1 MIGQRWSY
9 EEERERTVKLNIN
22 PFDSSNPMSFKDA
35 AVVAA
40 VAALAVWILTFL
52 SEASLGEIRV
62 DPEAFIFDAVKTYLV
77 AWAGNFITLAGLSEL
92 VKRAEK
98 EGSERG

>member
-1 MIGQRWSY
+1 M
-9 EEERERTVKLNIN
+9 KLNIN
-22 PFDSSNPMSFKDA
+22 PFSSSNPMSFRGA

-62 DPEAFIFDAVKTYLV
+62 DPEAFIFDAIRTYLV
-77 AWAGNFITLAGLSEL
+77 AWAGNFITLAGLSHL
-92 VKRAEK
+92 VEQP
-98 EGSERG
+98 EEEE

>member
-1 MIGQRWSY
+1 M
-9 EEERERTVKLNIN
+9 KLNMN
-22 PFDSSNPMSFKDA
+22 PFNRSNPMSFQDA
-35 AVVAA
+35 ATVAA
-40 VAALAVWILTFL
+40 VAALAVWILTFVA
-52 SEASLGEIRV
+52 EASLGEFRA

-98 EGSERG
+98 EGPESG